1 MSKPLIICVVG
12 ESGSGKT
19 HLANY
24 LEDKYG
30 VELIESRTTRPPRE
44 PNERGHMFVSDEEF
58 DAYSQEDMIAFTK
71 FGEYRYC
78 CLVKDVPEDASS
90 YVIDEYGLQ
99 YLRKNFGSKFLIF
112 AVRVFAADHLLD
124 VRVDPDRRARD
135 KGKFLLTAKH
145 FDYYMDNDFTDSMY
159 QKYDALYKYIMND
172 IRRKVERSS

>member
-1 MSKPLIICVVG
+1 MLKPLIICIVG

-30 VELIESRTTRPPRE
+30 VEFIESRTTRPPRE
-44 PNERGHMFVSDEEF
+44 PHERGHMFVSDEEF
-58 DAYSQEDMIAFTK
+58 DTYPKEDMIAHTE
-71 FGEYRYC
+71 FGGYRYA
-78 CLVKDVPEDASS
+78 CLVKDVSEDANA
-90 YVIDEYGLQ
+90 YVIDEFGLQ

-112 AVRVFAADHLLD
+112 AVRVFADDHLLD
-124 VRVDPDRRARD
+124 ARVEPERRDRD
-135 KGKFLLTAKH
+135 KGKFSLTAEH

-172 IRRKVERSS
+172 IRRKA